1 MASRPPRFVYFDL
14 GNVIA
19 LFDRSVA
26 ARQMAAVAGITPEA
40 VLAAMIDGGLQ
51 WRLERGEISW
61 GEFHAEFNAA
71 TGSSSDPDRLADA
84 ASDMFSLNVP
94 ILPVVGALE
103 KAGVRTGILSNT
115 CAPHWEHLLRRRYA
129 ILPGRFAEIVLSHEV
144 RAAKPGSAIYDIAAA
159 RAGVPAGEIFF
170 ADDLEE
176 NVAAAREAGWEAEVF
191 VSAPDLADR
200 LARRGINLGL

>member
-19 LFDRSVA
+19 LFDRGVA

-40 VLAAMIDGGLQ
+40 ALAAMIDGGLQ
-51 WRLERGEISW
+51 RRLESGAIDW
-61 GEFHAEFNAA
+61 CGFHALFGAA
-71 TGSSSDPDRLADA
+71 TGSTSDPDRLAEA

-94 ILPVVGALE
+94 ILPVIGALE
-103 KAGVRTGILSNT
+103 KACVRTGILSNT

-129 ILPGRFAEIVLSHEV
+129 ILPGRFAEVVLSHEV
-144 RAAKPGSAIYDIAAA
+144 RAAKPDRAIYDIAAA
-159 RAGVPAGEIFF
+159 RAGVPPAEILFV
-170 ADDLEE
+170 DDLEE
-176 NVAAAREAGWEAEVF
+176 NVAAARAAGWEAEVF

-200 LARRGINLGL
+200 LVRRGINLGL